1 MQELGQMISTIGFPI
16 VAFCLMYYM
25 CYDTLAKFRDSI
37 DGLTNM
43 ISKLYENIKDES
55 KNE

>member
-25 CYDTLAKFRDSI
+25 CYDTLTKFRDSI
-37 DGLTNM
+37 DNLTN
-43 ISKLYENIKDES
+43 IIDKLYENMRDD